1 MGFIVKTFTRHYST
15 SLSWL
20 QIPTATS
27 RGFVVLKQ
35 QRGAVYALTL
45 LLCDDNKSAAYCLF
59 KHHRLFTIEQ
69 YPMLGVPFDRAREG
83 DAFDVAANGG

>member
-1 MGFIVKTFTRHYST
+1 MKTFTRYYST
-15 SLSWL
+15 PPQL
-20 QIPTATS
+20 ATNTDGKKP
-27 RGFVVLKQ
+27 RFVVLKQ

-69 YPMLGVPFDRAREG
+69 YPMLGVPFDSAREG
-83 DAFDVAANGG
+83 DAFDVTANGG